1 MCRFGFFEV
10 HQNWSGFL
18 GEVFFGQLHLD
29 INFSDFKR
37 FASPQKRIR
46 QRENHTFSNGNSTC
60 PDSKPALKG
69 GFLFIFGVKK
79 ICAAQP
85 ENHDFWDTFGVLELS
100 AKLLPK
106 LSPSRDFCG
115 KKARLFLDNE
125 NSRLFKGQLRQQ
137 VDHKLLNDYNL
148 IESIHGCFRK

>member
-18 GEVFFGQLHLD
+18 GEVFFGQLRLG

-60 PDSKPALKG
+60 PDSNTCMIG
-69 GFLFIFGVKK
+69 GFLFIFGVEK
-79 ICAAQP
+79 IFAAQP
-85 ENHDFWDTFGVLELS
+85 ENTTIWISFGVLQLS
-100 AKLLPK
+100 AKM
-106 LSPSRDFCG
+106 RNFCPNFHPVEISVG
-115 KKARLFLDNE
+115 KKHFFFWITKILGC
-125 NSRLFKGQLRQQ
+125 SRSTSTAGRPTIL
-137 VDHKLLNDYNL
+137 
-148 IESIHGCFRK
+148 C